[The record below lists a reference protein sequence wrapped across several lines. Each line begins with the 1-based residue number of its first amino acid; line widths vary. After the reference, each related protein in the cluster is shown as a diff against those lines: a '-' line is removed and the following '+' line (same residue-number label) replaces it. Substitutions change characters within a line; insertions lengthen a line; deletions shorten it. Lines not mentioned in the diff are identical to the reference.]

1 MVREVNGINQV
12 ETFSY
17 ENWVLLTQE
26 NSYFRNFGCG
36 VQKHFQMVLF
46 SYYLKY
52 LALKACQFITIVAL
66 VFVIISIQT
75 HYLWIC
81 RTGLFKMFVG

>member
-1 MVREVNGINQV
+1 MVCEVNGINQV
-12 ETFSY
+12 KTFSY
-17 ENWVLLTQE
+17 ENWVLLTKQ

-52 LALKACQFITIVAL
+52 LALKAGQFITIDL

-75 HYLWIC
+75 HYL
-81 RTGLFKMFVG
+81 